1 MTSRI
6 KLTFLGT
13 SDSIP
18 TAKRNHPAMLL
29 DFDGEHMLFDCGE
42 GTQRQFRKA
51 ERNPGCV
58 SRIFISHWHGDHIL
72 GLPGL
77 LQTLSLTGHEK
88 NIQIYGPKNTKYFM
102 KKIFETFVFVDKFPL
117 EVHEIDKKGI
127 IVDEKDFYVEC
138 EKMMHGTPTLAYKF
152 VKKGHTRIDKAKLKK
167 AKIPNGKHLSD
178 FKNGKDIKVNGKIY
192 KAKDFTYGD
201 KDVAAAIV
209 MDTKL
214 NDKIV
219 PFVKNSDLLIIESSF
234 SDELKDK
241 ASKHLHLTSKQVGEI
256 AKKANVK
263 KLILTHI
270 SMRYENNMDVILN
283 EAKKIFK
290 NVHLVKDL
298 ESVEV

>member
-1 MTSRI
+1 MSSRI

-77 LQTLSLTGHEK
+77 LQTLSLIGHEK

-127 IVDEKDFYVEC
+127 IVDEKDFYVEA
-138 EKMMHGTPTLAYKF
+138 EKMNHGTPTLAYKF
-152 VKKGHTRIDKAKLKK
+152 VKKGHMRIDKKKLEKLK
-167 AKIPNGKHLSD
+167 IPEGKHLQ
-178 FKNGKDIKVNGKIY
+178 KLKEGKDIIVDGKKY
-192 KAKDFTYGD
+192 KAKELTYRD
-201 KDVAAAIV
+201 DDVVVSIV
-209 MDTKL
+209 LDTK
-214 NDKIV
+214 
-219 PFVKNSDLLIIESSF
+219 
-234 SDELKDK
+234 
-241 ASKHLHLTSKQVGEI
+241 
-256 AKKANVK
+256 
-263 KLILTHI
+263 
-270 SMRYENNMDVILN
+270 M
-283 EAKKIFK
+283 
-290 NVHLVKDL
+290 
-298 ESVEV
+298 

>member
-18 TAKRNHPAMLL
+18 TAKRNHPGILL

-88 NIQIYGPKNTKYFM
+88 NIKIYGPSNTKYFM
-102 KKIFETFVFVDKFPL
+102 KKLFETFVFVDRFPL
-117 EVHEIDKKGI
+117 EVHDILKKG
-127 IVDEKDFYVEC
+127 VVVEERDFFVET
-138 EKMMHGTPTLAYKF
+138 EKMNHGIPTLAYKF
-152 VKKGHTRIDKAKLKK
+152 VKKGHLRIDKAKLKK

-178 FKNGKDIKVNGKIY
+178 LKNGKDIKVDGKIY

-201 KDVAAAIV
+201 KDVVVAIV
-209 MDTKL
+209 MDTRL

-219 PFVKNSDLLIIESSF
+219 PFVKDADLLIIESSF
-234 SDELKDK
+234 HSDLTDK
-241 ASKHLHLTSKQVGEI
+241 ASKHLHLTSKQAGEI

-270 SMRYENNMDVILN
+270 SMRYENKMDVILN
-283 EAKKIFK
+283 ETKKIFK
-290 NVHLVKDL
+290 NAHLVKDL
-298 ESVEV
+298 DVVEV